1 MNKSNIEINN
11 NKTKQKK
18 IEYVFKSDTSTTTT
32 TKNYHENNGMANEMK
47 RQTQT
52 RNAIQT
58 PLFSHFSSPR
68 RDMERKGR
76 RVLGEGLR
84 GGKRW
89 RG

>member
-18 IEYVFKSDTSTTTT
+18 SNMFSKATLQQQQQQQ
-32 TKNYHENNGMANEMK
+32 NYHENNGMANEMK